1 MHILQNDLTVG
12 NFPFV
17 CRKTLQ
23 LSRQLRDQVMEA
35 QACYSLGNTY
45 TLLQQYERAVD
56 YHLKHLFIA
65 QELTDRWGV
74 WVHHVLI
81 IHSHR
86 RSLFE
91 IFYFLLIFLV
101 CVCFRLVRVGEGRAC
116 WSLGNAYV
124 SLGDHKQALHY
135 ARKHLDISKEV
146 SHLSEKKQT
155 SLVSPG
161 RPVFELNQCALR
173 ATLLRLETGTGS

>member
-1 MHILQNDLTVG
+1 MTSLLGICLV
-12 NFPFV
+12 V

-56 YHLKHLFIA
+56 YHLKHLYIA
-65 QELTDRWGV
+65 QELTDRWRV
-74 WVHHVLI
+74 CTASSPYTHTEEVCLKCSIFNLI
-81 IHSHR
+81 SC
-86 RSLFE
+86 SVF
-91 IFYFLLIFLV
+91 F
-101 CVCFRLVRVGEGRAC
+101 CLVRVGEGRAC

-146 SHLSEKKQT
+146 RHLWKKITQT
-155 SLVSPG
+155 SLQS
-161 RPVFELNQCALR
+161 ESSCI
-173 ATLLRLETGTGS
+173 